1 MSVPRILRN
10 RMNETTL
17 RECRFVNQTPGYRR
31 QPAYLRFDYSKRNES
46 ASLVL
51 LEAALSF
58 TLCRQ
63 FLETPY
69 FFIKYG
75 RGLEEVEGTLAKT
88 SMETS
93 VDWRVNTLKSLGKN
107 ASLDP
112 KVATEMAHRFVEDF
126 GFLLIEMDKTAFTD
140 LVELFIQFAEIAL
153 KLWSTK
159 THIVVSYP
167 TEIWERG
174 FPVGNPY
181 VECEP
186 GLVTTL
192 GEQLNGRPVGVVL
205 RPCIVSQPI
214 QTAGHEPSQVVWS
227 KAMVW
232 LSSATRKKK
241 SKH

>member
-1 MSVPRILRN
+1 MSVPRILQN
-10 RMNETTL
+10 CMNETTL
-17 RECRFVNQTPGYRR
+17 RKCRFVNQTPGYRR

-51 LEAALSF
+51 LEAALSS
-58 TLCRQ
+58 TLCQR
-63 FLETPY
+63 FLKTPY
-69 FFIKYG
+69 FFMRYG

-88 SMETS
+88 SMEAS

-112 KVATEMAHRFVEDF
+112 DAATEMAHRFVEDF
-126 GFLLIEMDKTAFTD
+126 GFLLIEMDKTAFRD

-174 FPVGNPY
+174 FHVGDPY

-186 GLVTTL
+186 GLAAAL

-214 QTAGHEPSQVVWS
+214 QTAGHEPSQVIWS

-232 LSSATRKKK
+232 VSSEEK